1 MKNMLI
7 VKMDAEGKIIIPD
20 KLRKMINVEG
30 EAEFVAVLDGN
41 GIYLSKI
48 NEPSG
53 SLTKRFDNLSQE
65 AQRVFAQRGI
75 SEKDVKEAVE
85 WARARR

>member
-7 VKMDAEGKIIIPD
+7 VKMDTEGKIIIPD

-41 GIYLSKI
+41 GIYFSKI
-48 NEPSG
+48 TEPST
-53 SLTKRFDNLSQE
+53 SLAKRFDSLSQE
-65 AQRVFAQRGI
+65 VQGVFAQKGI
-75 SEKDVKEAVE
+75 SEKDVEEAVE
-85 WARARR
+85 WARERG